1 MAQVEMSLH
10 RVIAEIKS
18 QEAKLAAINST
29 SFVATAASGADG
41 IDTYKKQSQAAID
54 KISSAM
60 KNLAALKAARNKAN
74 TSVVVKIAG
83 KELTIDEA
91 LSQKAAL
98 PYKQQL
104 VNVLQSQ
111 YNQAEQLVKN
121 ADAQIEQKVNQ
132 NIAQMFSG
140 TKKATEDEI
149 ALIRNTVSKANKQE
163 IVATDGLKTLIDNL
177 KKEIEEFT
185 TEVDFVLSEAN
196 ATNKVFVEFV

>member
-98 PYKQQL
+98 PHKQQL

-111 YNQAEQLVKN
+111 YNKAEQLVKN